1 MEQFEKRIC
10 QSLKSVAQK
19 VDALKKSDS
28 LVFSVFTDLHTYDIN
43 HVYAQKLMRTLELIS
58 KEIGT
63 DFAVDLGDNLGML
76 GRETHISNSDLKVVL
91 DDLLD
96 GIYKSA
102 GCPLIT
108 VNGNHDAIGT
118 DFFKADFWNS
128 IVKGKFGLSDACY
141 DKDGSYYFV
150 DFEDTRFVVLSVP
163 YGSDLYAEHPT
174 PLWAFGDSQ
183 IKWLENTAL
192 DTDKYVILLCHVPFF
207 DYYRGDMES
216 MLEVW
221 NGENTAMSY
230 IANLCGWIEDCD
242 KASEIINRFAESGNL
257 IACFGGHT
265 HLDSFWMPFE
275 ENDGF
280 KNPVGCC
287 QVVTEGV
294 CIPAKSHEDYGV
306 SVDIAI
312 FTPSEKKLS
321 IFRIGDGKREL
332 SI

>member
-1 MEQFEKRIC
+1 MEKVLE
-10 QSLKSVAQK
+10 SVKSAAQK
-19 VDALKKSDS
+19 VDVLKKRDS
-28 LVFSVFTDLHTYDIN
+28 LVFSVFTDLHTFDIN
-43 HVYAQKLMRTLELIS
+43 HVFAQKLMGTLELIS

-118 DFFKADFWNS
+118 DFFKADFWNG

-141 DKDGSYYFV
+141 DEDGSYYFV
-150 DFEDTRFVVLSVP
+150 DFKDTRFVVLSVP
-163 YGSDLYAEHPT
+163 NDSDLYAEHPT
-174 PLWAFGDSQ
+174 PLWAFGARQ

-192 DTDKYVILLCHVPFF
+192 DTDKYVILLCHVPLF

-221 NGENTAMSY
+221 NGEKVATSY

-242 KASEIINRFAESGNL
+242 EASEIINRFSKEGKL
-257 IACFGGHT
+257 VACFSGHT
-265 HLDSFWMPFE
+265 HNDSFRLPFE
-275 ENDGF
+275 EKDGF

-294 CIPAKSHEDYGV
+294 CIPAKLHKDFGV
-306 SVDIAI
+306 AVDIVV
-312 FTPSEKKLS
+312 FTPSEKKVS
-321 IFRIGDGKREL
+321 VIRIGDGEDRFFE
-332 SI
+332 I